1 MNFNLTHVKSSH
13 ELHLAIILQM
23 AHMTFLQ
30 RNENIG
36 EYSGTVAVKLEC
48 KSKMIYLMMA

>member
-1 MNFNLTHVKSSH
+1 MNFNLAHVKSSY

-30 RNENIG
+30 RNVNIG
-36 EYSGTVAVKLEC
+36 EYNGTVAVKLEC
-48 KSKMIYLMMA
+48 KCKMIYLMMA